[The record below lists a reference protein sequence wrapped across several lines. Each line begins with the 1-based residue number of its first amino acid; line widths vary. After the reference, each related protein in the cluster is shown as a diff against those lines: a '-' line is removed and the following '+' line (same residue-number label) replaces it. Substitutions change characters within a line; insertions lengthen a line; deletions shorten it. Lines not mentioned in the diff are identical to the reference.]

1 MEHRKCLDDD
11 SLSFTRDTGMHQE
24 LGPLGKESLVLALT
38 WFIFCVRIR
47 QIVGVRDPNLPLV
60 PVTGSLWSL
69 LISDALSVT

>member
-1 MEHRKCLDDD
+1 
-11 SLSFTRDTGMHQE
+11 MHQE
-24 LGPLGKESLVLALT
+24 LGPLGEESLVLALT

-60 PVTGSLWSL
+60 PVTDSLWSL